1 MDEEKKWRSSIAISC
16 VIWQSFHDACPQK
29 WVHPDTVDHKL
40 WYALVRSRKVE
51 YTYDGEDIENL
62 DNLPVRLEPYQYYY
76 TLPYKLYHTVTRQRV
91 YVDNE
96 RYDSYLKLICKFL
109 DNENVILDR
118 LPDALWFPKY
128 YILRD
133 SARGHSTTSAGTA
146 KTWFCSLLAHGLHL
160 AYLFCSGFSG
170 VYKFLLYQKPQPL
183 PQRLMRDI
191 RRRKNIDAVRLLEQ
205 GADSNSAT
213 NENWTCL
220 MAACMY
226 GNTEAVKLLL
236 SRGAAPDATT
246 RSGLTAL
253 IVAVIFGNYDCVEEL
268 VTSGADVNS
277 KEAMGYTALMVA
289 ASTCQ
294 LNTVRYLLDHD
305 ADHSNLS
312 KDLLTALRCAEKY
325 GCTSVANLLHQ
336 FDTTE

>member
-1 MDEEKKWRSSIAISC
+1 MDEENKWRITISC
-16 VIWQSFHDACPQK
+16 VLWQSFHDACPEK
-29 WVHPDTVDHKL
+29 WVHPDTADHKF
-40 WYALVRSRKVE
+40 WYVLVRGRKVG
-51 YTYDGEDIENL
+51 YTYDGDDIENF

-76 TLPYKLYHTVTRQRV
+76 TLPYEIYHAVTRQRV
-91 YVDNE
+91 YVYTDV
-96 RYDSYLKLICKFL
+96 YASYLKLICKFL
-109 DNENVILDR
+109 DNENVILDC

-128 YILRD
+128 YILRE
-133 SARGHSTTSAGTA
+133 SARGHSTTSSGTA
-146 KTWFCSLLAHGLHL
+146 KTWFCSLLDHGLHL
-160 AYLFCSGFSG
+160 AYLLCSGFFG
-170 VYKFLLYQKPQPL
+170 VYKFLFYQKSQPL
-183 PQRLMRDI
+183 PQRLMRYI

-205 GADSNSAT
+205 GTNSNSAA

-220 MAACMY
+220 MVACMY

-236 SRGAAPDATT
+236 SHGAAPNATT

-253 IVAVIFGNYDCVEEL
+253 IVAVIFGNDDCVEEL
-268 VTSGADVNS
+268 VASGADVNS
-277 KEAMGYTALMVA
+277 TEAMGYTALMVA

-294 LNTVRYLLDHD
+294 LRTVRYLLDHG
-305 ADHSNLS
+305 ADYSNLS